1 MPKRLL
7 RLFSFLVKEL
17 LDVVQQPRLVAT
29 LIVGPFL
36 ILLVFGLGFIG
47 KQGPVSAIVVMP
59 PEAVEGLPLDVEK
72 QVARY
77 QSFLPIRD
85 VVDSREEAVQR
96 LMAGEVEM
104 VVLLPTETYSV
115 FLAGEQIVI
124 KVLTNEYDPI
134 RDQWLN
140 YVGGF
145 IATDLN
151 EQLLSGAV
159 RQGREA
165 AGRLQSVSTVLLDR
179 LLQVGE
185 SIDAGDL
192 ALAEKQLDDILTLLD
207 AEGEGSRPSLLAWLG
222 TQIAGDAA
230 IAGADGSTERAQVS
244 DQASQEPAL
253 SVRRSVGPEGQPAD
267 VVYLWS
273 QLREGVVALRSILR
287 DPELDPAKILDQ
299 VRSLRDVVVVLQSAA
314 AVLEGIP
321 DRVLVSPLTTEI
333 ENLSPSPPDYMSFY
347 APAVLALL
355 LQHIAL
361 TFGALTM
368 VHERLLGA
376 EELFRVAPIAPW
388 EIITGKYASY
398 GLLTMAV
405 GLVLS
410 ALLVLAL
417 GVPLLGSALQFLLT
431 LFLVTAAGL
440 GWGFLVSLVSKGE
453 SQAVQFSMMI
463 LIASVFFGGF
473 FIDLS
478 GLRPQVHFVSYALP
492 VTYGVQA
499 LREIMLA
506 GRGPGAGMLLPLA
519 GMGVGLYVVNA
530 LIYTWQHKRE

>member
-7 RLFSFLVKEL
+7 RLFSFLLKEI

-29 LIVGPFL
+29 LIVGPFA
-36 ILLVFGLGFIG
+36 ILFVFGLGFIG
-47 KQGPVSAIVVMP
+47 KQGPVSAIVVVP

-72 QVARY
+72 QIVRY
-77 QSFLPIRD
+77 RSFLPIRD
-85 VVDSREEAVQR
+85 VVDSREEAVER

-115 FLAGEQIVI
+115 FLTGEQIVI
-124 KVLTNEYDPI
+124 EVLTNEYDPI

-145 IATDLN
+145 MATDLN
-151 EQLLSGAV
+151 EQLLAGAV
-159 RQGREA
+159 KQGREA
-165 AGRLQSVSTVLLDR
+165 AAGLQGVSTVLLDR

-192 ALAEKQLDDILTLLD
+192 ALAEKQLDDLLALLD
-207 AEGEGSRPSLLAWLG
+207 AEEARSQTALLAWLG
-222 TQIAGDAA
+222 MQVGGDAA
-230 IAGADGSTERAQVS
+230 SAGTDGPTEPPQVS
-244 DQASQEPAL
+244 DRASEER
-253 SVRRSVGPEGQPAD
+253 VDIAD
-267 VVYLWS
+267 FWS

-287 DPELDPAKILDQ
+287 DPELEPARILDQ
-299 VRSLRDVVVVLQSAA
+299 VRSLRDVVVGLQSAA

-388 EIITGKYASY
+388 EIVTGKYASY

-410 ALLVLAL
+410 VLLVLAL
-417 GVPLLGSALQFLLT
+417 GVPLLGSALQFLLM
-431 LFLVTAAGL
+431 LLLVTAAGL
-440 GWGFLVSLVSKGE
+440 GWGFLVSLVSKSE

-499 LREIMLA
+499 FREIMLA

-519 GMGVGLYVVNA
+519 GMGVGLYVANA